1 MSQFGSLEG
10 FLNSLTQVDSERTDV
25 VTDHGGKASD
35 EVNHSPAEDASNSK
49 SKREYGYTGSLLPKR
64 PKLDSPSVPPIGF
77 VDLQKLEYATKTLQ
91 KNVRLIVTESP
102 DIDSIEKLLNSST
115 LDSGAKV
122 DLKNNNYIKV
132 ASRLK
137 SKYKIGKLPIFDE
150 ITAGDIKISDEEFD
164 KIAQLNDCSDSEESP
179 TYLPIDS
186 SSTQEKRVFTTGI
199 DNKHPPLPF
208 IKDQTLYERV
218 FVHKSV
224 VNGKTYLDQNDL
236 INSHNERLE
245 FLGDSVLNNLVTLI
259 IYDKFPSASEG
270 KLTKMRSQLI
280 DNHTLTQFS
289 FEYGFDKRLK
299 TKTDEEIL
307 KTGDQKVYADI
318 FEAYIGALS
327 VERGLDLREIK
338 DWLEKLYAPK
348 LEAFKVN
355 FLQESVNKEAKSE
368 LYSIVGTASS
378 HPLYV
383 VVEEGNGSHDFVVE
397 CRMGND
403 VLGRAKAPS
412 QKEAGLRAAMDALK
426 NRQLLEKYYKIRLEI
441 DRKDSVKSSKSKRSR
456 EEDEDSDYSMRTPTP
471 SSPIKT
477 IMFPLVASADAPI
490 DNNAKNK
497 LYAEIGK
504 RLGEVPQYIV
514 SRANNDIAAV
524 SLSIR
529 GLVVATATDKSKKKA
544 MARAAMAILENS
556 SALNEICKGTI

>member
-1 MSQFGSLEG
+1 
-10 FLNSLTQVDSERTDV
+10 
-25 VTDHGGKASD
+25 
-35 EVNHSPAEDASNSK
+35 
-49 SKREYGYTGSLLPKR
+49 
-64 PKLDSPSVPPIGF
+64 
-77 VDLQKLEYATKTLQ
+77 
-91 KNVRLIVTESP
+91 
-102 DIDSIEKLLNSST
+102 
-115 LDSGAKV
+115 
-122 DLKNNNYIKV
+122 
-132 ASRLK
+132 
-137 SKYKIGKLPIFDE
+137 
-150 ITAGDIKISDEEFD
+150 
-164 KIAQLNDCSDSEESP
+164 
-179 TYLPIDS
+179 
-186 SSTQEKRVFTTGI
+186 
-199 DNKHPPLPF
+199 KHPPLPF

-426 NRQLLEKYYKIRLEI
+426 NRQLLE
-441 DRKDSVKSSKSKRSR
+441 
-456 EEDEDSDYSMRTPTP
+456 
-471 SSPIKT
+471 
-477 IMFPLVASADAPI
+477 
-490 DNNAKNK
+490 
-497 LYAEIGK
+497 
-504 RLGEVPQYIV
+504 
-514 SRANNDIAAV
+514 
-524 SLSIR
+524 
-529 GLVVATATDKSKKKA
+529 
-544 MARAAMAILENS
+544 
-556 SALNEICKGTI
+556 

>member
-179 TYLPIDS
+179 TYLPVDS

>member
-1 MSQFGSLEG
+1 MHQNL
-10 FLNSLTQVDSERTDV
+10 
-25 VTDHGGKASD
+25 
-35 EVNHSPAEDASNSK
+35 
-49 SKREYGYTGSLLPKR
+49 
-64 PKLDSPSVPPIGF
+64 KL
-77 VDLQKLEYATKTLQ
+77 
-91 KNVRLIVTESP
+91 
-102 DIDSIEKLLNSST
+102 
-115 LDSGAKV
+115 
-122 DLKNNNYIKV
+122 
-132 ASRLK
+132 
-137 SKYKIGKLPIFDE
+137 
-150 ITAGDIKISDEEFD
+150 
-164 KIAQLNDCSDSEESP
+164 
-179 TYLPIDS
+179 
-186 SSTQEKRVFTTGI
+186 
-199 DNKHPPLPF
+199 
-208 IKDQTLYERV
+208 
-218 FVHKSV
+218 
-224 VNGKTYLDQNDL
+224 
-236 INSHNERLE
+236 
-245 FLGDSVLNNLVTLI
+245 
-259 IYDKFPSASEG
+259 
-270 KLTKMRSQLI
+270 
-280 DNHTLTQFS
+280 
-289 FEYGFDKRLK
+289 
-299 TKTDEEIL
+299 
-307 KTGDQKVYADI
+307 
-318 FEAYIGALS
+318 
-327 VERGLDLREIK
+327 
-338 DWLEKLYAPK
+338 
-348 LEAFKVN
+348 AFKVN

>member
-179 TYLPIDS
+179 TYLPVDS

-208 IKDQTLYERV
+208 IKDQTCLLY
-218 FVHKSV
+218 
-224 VNGKTYLDQNDL
+224 T
-236 INSHNERLE
+236 
-245 FLGDSVLNNLVTLI
+245 
-259 IYDKFPSASEG
+259 
-270 KLTKMRSQLI
+270 
-280 DNHTLTQFS
+280 
-289 FEYGFDKRLK
+289 
-299 TKTDEEIL
+299 
-307 KTGDQKVYADI
+307 
-318 FEAYIGALS
+318 
-327 VERGLDLREIK
+327 
-338 DWLEKLYAPK
+338 
-348 LEAFKVN
+348 
-355 FLQESVNKEAKSE
+355 
-368 LYSIVGTASS
+368 
-378 HPLYV
+378 
-383 VVEEGNGSHDFVVE
+383 
-397 CRMGND
+397 
-403 VLGRAKAPS
+403 
-412 QKEAGLRAAMDALK
+412 
-426 NRQLLEKYYKIRLEI
+426 
-441 DRKDSVKSSKSKRSR
+441 SR
-456 EEDEDSDYSMRTPTP
+456 C
-471 SSPIKT
+471 
-477 IMFPLVASADAPI
+477 V
-490 DNNAKNK
+490 
-497 LYAEIGK
+497 
-504 RLGEVPQYIV
+504 
-514 SRANNDIAAV
+514 
-524 SLSIR
+524 
-529 GLVVATATDKSKKKA
+529 
-544 MARAAMAILENS
+544 
-556 SALNEICKGTI
+556 